1 MFRVEV
7 EVAYWCVFTMALRLI
22 WPLSIAFFSTG
33 VTLARM
39 CEY

>member
-33 VTLARM
+33 VTLARK